1 MISYDTNVLIY
12 AFESDNQWS
21 ASARKIVEAG
31 EREGA
36 VLSVL
41 AWQEILTGAA
51 LRSIEAE
58 AKQRAILDQFMTTRF
73 VPVTEVIANKAVA
86 LTRQFGRK
94 AKGYDA
100 ILLATAIE
108 QGADTFWTNDKT
120 LLELKLPNLNIR
132 SL

>member
-21 ASARKIVEAG
+21 AAARKIVEVG

-41 AWQEILTGAA
+41 AWQEILAGAA
-51 LRSIEAE
+51 LRSTEAE
-58 AKQRAILDQFMTTRF
+58 AKQRAILDQFMITRF
-73 VPVTEVIANKAVA
+73 VPVTEAIANKAVA
-86 LTRQFGRK
+86 LTRRFGRK

-108 QGADTFWTNDKT
+108 QGADTFWTNDKI